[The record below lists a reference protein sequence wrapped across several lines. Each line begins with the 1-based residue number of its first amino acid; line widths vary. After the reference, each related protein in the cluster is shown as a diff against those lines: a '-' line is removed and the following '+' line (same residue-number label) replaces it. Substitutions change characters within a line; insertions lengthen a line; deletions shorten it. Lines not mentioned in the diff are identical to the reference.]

1 MKASLVHPDPPLV
14 ANTPTHSLTRLYQK
28 SQTTFESKRAAGDR
42 QTARGQRG
50 RAGAQ
55 VQHWEQRLLGPGAS
69 IQTPPATKA
78 GPLPMVL
85 GLNKGILRAPNE
97 GTWEEPKYALSKDGR
112 GGQTD

>member
-28 SQTTFESKRAAGDR
+28 SQTTFESKRAAGDM

-55 VQHWEQRLLGPGAS
+55 VQHWEQRLLGPGVS
-69 IQTPPATKA
+69 IQTPPATAPLLCSPATKA

-85 GLNKGILRAPNE
+85 GLNE
-97 GTWEEPKYALSKDGR
+97 GDTAGTKRGDLGR
-112 GGQTD
+112 G